1 MTEKLKLSN
10 ENIAQV
16 SGLAEKNFGE
26 WGVDAR
32 NILQIRLAVEE
43 TLLKYQEA
51 FGAEA
56 VFIQKYTRRFKRIRL
71 ELSIAG
77 ERFDPFDTGEEEQ
90 SQVLQ
95 GIACQHGGWAR
106 VAV

>member
-43 TLLKYQEA
+43 TLLKYQVSVW
-51 FGAEA
+51 GGGG
-56 VFIQKYTRRFKRIRL
+56 IYTKIYQTF
-71 ELSIAG
+71 
-77 ERFDPFDTGEEEQ
+77 
-90 SQVLQ
+90 
-95 GIACQHGGWAR
+95 
-106 VAV
+106 